1 MNGVLHMN
9 IPDRWVVI
17 EVVSDKT
24 KLHRVFACWYGGWT
38 GADSWQLNSGIVSV
52 DEQSKYFDFEGQS
65 GSVYRCYKANYGSN
79 MYGSSVLNN
88 LIEKSK
94 EKDIIITV
102 LPEDTNWKELING
115 MEVSTTKPS
124 ELEQSMEMER
134 KDDNLDKRG

>member
-1 MNGVLHMN
+1 MGAQMN
-9 IPDRWVVI
+9 IPDKWVVI

-24 KLHRVFACWYGGWT
+24 KLHRVFACWYGGWA
-38 GADSWQLNSGIVSV
+38 GADSWQLNSGIVGV
-52 DEQSKYFDFEGQS
+52 DDQSKYFDFEGQS

-102 LPEDTNWKELING
+102 LPEDTNWKELI
-115 MEVSTTKPS
+115 
-124 ELEQSMEMER
+124 
-134 KDDNLDKRG
+134 DDTNVTSRDNQTEGRE